1 MKIFISALAFGLFSL
16 SFASCATHQ
25 SCPAYTQ
32 SIQKG
37 MNVDNVLS
45 QEIVELKTENV

>member
-16 SFASCATHQ
+16 SFASCASHQ
-25 SCPAYTQ
+25 SCPAYSQ

-37 MNVDNVLS
+37 MNIDTVLI
-45 QEIVELKTENV
+45 QEIVELETENV